1 MSGWPPHAR
10 AFGLWLL
17 VGALAGL
24 GVLLHLRQR
33 TIKQA

>member
-1 MSGWPPHAR
+1 MSGRSPHAR

-17 VGALAGL
+17 AGVLAVP